1 LIQTSC
7 TILDLGGIGVLGAS
21 KVYGYV
27 QEASKIGQNYYPETM
42 GIFTPQTRL
51 IGRKVLPHQFAMGI
65 LYGLVR
71 YKALA

>member
-7 TILDLGGIGVLGAS
+7 TILDLGGIGIMGAS

-42 GIFTPQTRL
+42 GRFPQTRL
-51 IGRKVLPHQFAMGI
+51 TARKVLPHQFAMGI
-65 LYGLVR
+65 LHSLVG